1 MERHRSLRLHIPEP
15 AQRPGEP
22 ADFSNLQLP
31 PAGAVARPPIQSSAF
46 ELRELAYALIRVL
59 DEKGESC
66 GPWDPELDADTLRRG
81 LRAMLLTRAYDE
93 RMYRAQRQGKTS
105 FYMKS
110 TGEEGAGVAQAFA
123 LARDDMLFPTY
134 RQQALL
140 IARDWPLVD
149 MMCQIYSNAADRLK
163 GRQMPV
169 MYSSREA
176 GFFSISGNLGTQFVQ
191 AVGWAMAS
199 AYKGDHRIAGGWIG
213 EGATAEPDF
222 HHALTFASVY
232 HAPVVLNV
240 VNNQWAIS
248 SFQGIAGGDETT
260 FAARAIGYGIPAL
273 RVDGNDYLAV
283 VAATRWASERAR
295 RNHGPTL
302 IEWITY
308 RASAHSTSDDPSKYR
323 PPEEW
328 QAWPLGDPIDRLA
341 AHLEAIGEWSPAQ
354 QTDLEDEVKKE
365 VRAAAKEAEAHG
377 TLLDGH
383 VASRRSMFED
393 VFEEVPPHLR
403 RQRAEMEGMARMEG
417 TEGST

>member
-1 MERHRSLRLHIPEP
+1 MERHRGLRLHIPEP

-31 PAGAVARPPIQSSAF
+31 PAGSVARPAIQSTAYQT
-46 ELRELAYALIRVL
+46 RDLAYTLIRVL
-59 DEKGESC
+59 DEEGVAR
-66 GPWDPELDADTLRRG
+66 GPWDPKLDADTLRRG

-110 TGEEGAGVAQAFA
+110 TGEEGIGVAQAFA
-123 LARDDMLFPTY
+123 LERSDMLFPTY

-149 MMCQIYSNAADRLK
+149 MMCQIYSNAGDRLK

-199 AYKGDHRIAGGWIG
+199 AYKGDHRIAAGWIG

-248 SFQGIAGGDETT
+248 CYQGIAGGEEAT
-260 FAARAIGYGIPAL
+260 FAARGIGYGIPGL
-273 RVDGNDYLAV
+273 RVDGNDFLATY
-283 VAATRWASERAR
+283 AATHWAAERAR
-295 RNHGPTL
+295 ASIGPTL
-302 IEWITY
+302 IELFTY
-308 RASAHSTSDDPSKYR
+308 RGAGHSTADDPSRYR
-323 PPEEW
+323 PADEW
-328 QAWPLGDPIDRLA
+328 QKWPLGDPVERLKR
-341 AHLEAIGEWSPAQ
+341 HLIVRGEWSDAQ
-354 QTDLEDEVKKE
+354 HEAMGKAVEEE
-365 VRAAAKEAEAHG
+365 VRAANKEAEARG
-377 TLLDGH
+377 TLDRGPLPP
-383 VASRRSMFED
+383 VASMFED
-393 VFEEVPPHLR
+393 VCKDMPPELR
-403 RQRAEMEGMARMEG
+403 RQRNELLG
-417 TEGST
+417 